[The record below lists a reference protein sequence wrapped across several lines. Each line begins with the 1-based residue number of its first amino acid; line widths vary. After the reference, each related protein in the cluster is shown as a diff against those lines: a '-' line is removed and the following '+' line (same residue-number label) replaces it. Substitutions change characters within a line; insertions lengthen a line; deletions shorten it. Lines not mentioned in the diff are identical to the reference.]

1 MSHKISEESSRQ
13 NGLLH
18 TMTANYESVLKKQID
33 LLNENKKLTQLKE
46 NQDKQFNDAVEK
58 LTAEYEGQIKD
69 FEKKVKTNVKRIQD
83 LSNGGNMIARLLG
96 N

>member
-46 NQDKQFNDAVEK
+46 NQDRQFNDAV
-58 LTAEYEGQIKD
+58 
-69 FEKKVKTNVKRIQD
+69 
-83 LSNGGNMIARLLG
+83 
-96 N
+96 